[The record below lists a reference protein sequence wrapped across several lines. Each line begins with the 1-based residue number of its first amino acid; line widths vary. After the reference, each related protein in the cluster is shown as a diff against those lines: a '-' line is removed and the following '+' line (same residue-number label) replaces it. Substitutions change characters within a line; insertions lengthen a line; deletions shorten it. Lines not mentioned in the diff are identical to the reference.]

1 MVITIAILI
10 VISIIVLRTLVRQA
24 AIFVVGMA
32 SSVPPKLGGT
42 QAWKWFQSFQVR
54 LAERYPRVVTVVAQ
68 RIDPQRPTGLLL
80 SLMVLAGF
88 YLFALFGGL
97 TEDILEAQGT
107 IHSDNM
113 INAALGPWRIEPFI
127 SAFLWVTNLGSTPAI
142 VAAVI
147 IATGFLWPQ
156 RGTYVVV
163 SLWITCLGAV
173 TTTSIG
179 KLLVA
184 RHRPDIMFD
193 ANATGWSF
201 PSGHATAAMAV
212 YGFIAYAIARA
223 LPGFRE
229 RFEVVYWAAVLVA
242 LIGFS
247 RIFLGVHYVTD
258 VIGGFLV
265 GGFWLLVG
273 FALTEWKRPYLTA
286 GISSPERRLRG
297 GNEENRR

>member
-1 MVITIAILI
+1 MVAATVVLIA
-10 VISIIVLRTLVRQA
+10 ISIIILRTLVRQA
-24 AIFVVGMA
+24 TLFVVSIA
-32 SSVPPKLGGT
+32 SSVPPKLGST
-42 QAWKWFQSFQVR
+42 RAWKQFQRFRAR
-54 LAERYPRVVTVVAQ
+54 LTDRYPRAVAVAA
-68 RIDPQRPTGLLL
+68 RRVDPQRPTGLLL
-80 SLMVLAGF
+80 SLMVLAGL
-88 YLFALFGGL
+88 YLFALFSGL

-107 IHSDNM
+107 IHNDNM
-113 INAALGPWRIEPFI
+113 INAALGPWRIEPFV
-127 SAFLWVTNLGSTPAI
+127 SASLWITNLGNTPVI

-184 RHRPDIMFD
+184 RHRPDIMLD

-212 YGFIAYAIARA
+212 YGFIAYAIARP

-229 RFEVVYWAAVLVA
+229 RFEVVYWTAVFIT

-258 VIGGFLV
+258 VLGGFLV

-273 FALTEWKRPYLTA
+273 FGITEWKYPYLTA
-286 GISSPERRLRG
+286 GISSLERPSG
-297 GNEENRR
+297 AGNEEGR

>member
-1 MVITIAILI
+1 MVVAVAILI
-10 VISIIVLRTLVRQA
+10 VISVIVLRTLVRRA
-24 AIFVVGMA
+24 ALFAVGMA
-32 SSVPPKLGGT
+32 SSAPPRLGST
-42 QAWKWFQSFQVR
+42 RAWKRFQRFR
-54 LAERYPRVVTVVAQ
+54 TWLAERYPKAVAVVAE
-68 RIDPQRPTGLLL
+68 RIDPQQPTGLLL
-80 SLMVLAGF
+80 SLMVLAGL
-88 YLFALFGGL
+88 YLFALFSGL

-113 INAALGPWRIEPFI
+113 INAALGPWRIEPFV
-127 SAFLWVTNLGSTPAI
+127 SAFLWVTNLGNTPAI
-142 VAAVI
+142 VTAVI

-156 RGTYVVV
+156 RGTYVIV
-163 SLWITCLGAV
+163 SLWISCLGAV

-184 RHRPDIMFD
+184 RHRPDIMLD

-258 VIGGFLV
+258 VLGGFLV

-273 FALTEWKRPYLTA
+273 FGITEWKRPYLTA
-286 GISSPERRLRG
+286 GLSSLGRRSG
-297 GNEENRR
+297 DGNEENR